1 MPRLQGQQNDGGN
14 DAVPAT
20 PIPDSMFSP
29 VVGTASQAYSVASDD
44 DEEEDANQHYNS
56 GRHRYPLH
64 PTVTPRSH
72 ASAYNVDDLLGLDQN
87 ISDDDAFRTPLLYD
101 EDDYDDQSRNSDRRR
116 RQQPRAPPL
125 NGLNF
130 LNVITYGLNVF
141 VSYGIGYAGLFGL
154 LPTRWDISKQ
164 FETLVTPAEW
174 AYYLWVP
181 ILVFECIFA
190 VCQLLPK
197 YRQRPII
204 QEGTGLFFFYTCIIQ
219 TAWTLFFA
227 FRLFLLSFVAVVA
240 ALLCLASLLAS
251 QQLMLRGGRGG
262 GSRKSNLMEYW
273 LFRFPFYLHA
283 GWLIMCTVVQWS
295 ILFRYYTSNVGVQL
309 AADIVALGIML
320 PPSTF
325 FLTGQPS
332 GPDFVIP
339 LVIVWSYISIG
350 LELRHPNDDL
360 KDLYGHDAI
369 VAVRD
374 AAYFMSGTVV
384 LMLIPR
390 VVIWLVQEFCT
401 ITVIELMAGDE
412 EEGGVYFGGGA
423 IASAELNGT
432 PSLTTNVP
440 NGHGNNRNSSTPNSS
455 STRRVSFFRRL
466 EVEEDDDNEQSS
478 GQDDRPPPPIP
489 PPVN

>member
-1 MPRLQGQQNDGGN
+1 MRRSQQDDSRDGSDNKPG
-14 DAVPAT
+14 DTTSAHPV
-20 PIPDSMFSP
+20 MFSP
-29 VVGTASQAYSVASDD
+29 VVGTASRTTYSVASDD
-44 DEEEDANQHYNS
+44 DDDENDRFHSSANHRR
-56 GRHRYPLH
+56 RHYPLH

-72 ASAYNVDDLLGLDQN
+72 AAAYNVDDLLGLDDN
-87 ISDDDAFRTPLLYD
+87 SLDDEFRTPLLFH
-101 EDDYDDQSRNSDRRR
+101 DDNDDNESRNGRRR
-116 RQQPRAPPL
+116 RPPPPPPL
-125 NGLNF
+125 NGLNY

-141 VSYGIGYAGLFGL
+141 VSYGIGYAGLFGI

-181 ILVFECIFA
+181 ILIFECIFA

-197 YRQRPII
+197 FRQRPII
-204 QEGTGLFFFYTCIIQ
+204 QEGTGLFFFYICIIQ

-227 FRLFLLSFVAVVA
+227 FRLFVLAFVAVVA

-251 QQLMLRGGRGG
+251 QQLMRGNGG
-262 GSRKSNLMEYW
+262 SSRKSNLLEYW
-273 LFRFPFYLHA
+273 LFRFPFYIHA
-283 GWLIMCTVVQWS
+283 GWLIMCSVVQWS

-309 AADIVALGIML
+309 AADIVALGVML

-360 KDLYGHDAI
+360 KELYGHDAI

-374 AAYFMSGTVV
+374 ATYFMAGIVV

-390 VVIWLVQEFCT
+390 VFIWLVQEFCT
-401 ITVIELMAGDE
+401 ITVIELMAEDE
-412 EEGGVYFGGGA
+412 DEGEGYFGVGA
-423 IASAELNGT
+423 TTPADLTGT
-432 PSLTTNVP
+432 PSLTTRA
-440 NGHGNNRNSSTPNSS
+440 NGHDNIHHDTPNTSS
-455 STRRVSFFRRL
+455 RRVSFSQRL
-466 EVEEDDDNEQSS
+466 EVEDDEE
-478 GQDDRPPPPIP
+478 GQNLPPPPIP
-489 PPVN
+489 PPDEQ